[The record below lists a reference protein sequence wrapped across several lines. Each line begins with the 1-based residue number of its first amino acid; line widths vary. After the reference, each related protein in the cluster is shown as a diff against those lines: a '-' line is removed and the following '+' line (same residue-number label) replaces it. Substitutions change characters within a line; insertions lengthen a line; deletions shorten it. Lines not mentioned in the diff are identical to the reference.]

1 MTRKRQRS
9 HDSNDGPSPNPLQP
23 SVGLNEQQD
32 KQQDKQ
38 QDQLLEATAPEQE
51 VADSDWLQLVA
62 DDGNSNVVRSIPTP
76 LSSADGE
83 TKADVVVDQ
92 VAAPS
97 RRAVVWFR
105 RDLRLH
111 DNLALDAAIRMQQQT
126 LKAGEGEMA
135 LLPIY
140 IVHRPV
146 KQRCGPVRFQFLL
159 EAVQDLADSI
169 DKLQGRLLVLRGD
182 AEEVLREVLPAWGIT
197 DLFFEAGVMP
207 YAVARDERVRAI
219 AAALNVTVAT
229 FRGVTLY
236 DPHEI
241 IRHNNGELPTDYE
254 QLLKITNTM
263 KYPARPIPAPEQL
276 TNAARFTTEELFA
289 MLEKF
294 CHHNPRLANSIAGI
308 EASTC
313 TKKTSPEL
321 FVVPPLTAFGLTPP
335 ETHIFLYGGESE
347 AMRLLNAFSQDQERV
362 GLFEKPRT
370 SPVTIDAPSTT
381 SLSPYLVFGCLSARE
396 FFNCIMVIQIQFPQ
410 RPGPTQVTLEGQLM
424 WREFFYCYAC
434 GTPNF
439 DSQERNPGCKQIKW
453 RLRPENHEPCPE
465 DGCERVSATDDADE
479 KLAMHQLQCWKD
491 GCTGFPW
498 IDAVMRQI
506 NQEGWTHHAGR
517 HAVACFL
524 TRGILY
530 ISWLQGAMYFQEK
543 LVDMDWA
550 LTVGNWLW
558 VSASCFFSDYR
569 RVASPSTFPQRW
581 DKEGR
586 FIRKYIPA
594 LRNMPDKF
602 VFEPWKAPF
611 KVQRD
616 AGCLIGKDYPFPIVD
631 GKHAVKRCITGMS
644 HAYSDTE
651 STTSETNTRADT
663 DDPSSDESSP
673 WSAGDMCYSYHT
685 AATDSG
691 EVQAPQASSAPASS
705 AKRA

>member
-1 MTRKRQRS
+1 MNRKRQRS
-9 HDSNDGPSPNPLQP
+9 RDSENGPSPNPLQP
-23 SVGLNEQQD
+23 SVGLNELHIE
-32 KQQDKQ
+32 Q
-38 QDQLLEATAPEQE
+38 QDQLFEATAPDQE

-62 DDGNSNVVRSIPTP
+62 DDSNSNVVRSILMP
-76 LSSADGE
+76 LSSVDGE

-126 LKAGEGEMA
+126 LKADEGEMA

-140 IVHRPV
+140 IVHQPV

-169 DKLQGRLLVLRGD
+169 GKLQGRLLVLRGD

-219 AAALNVTVAT
+219 AAALDVTVAT

-241 IRHNNGELPTDYE
+241 IRRNNGEPPTDYE
-254 QLLKITNTM
+254 QLLKITDDM
-263 KYPARPIPAPEQL
+263 QPPAHPIPAPEQL
-276 TNAARFTTEELFA
+276 TNAARFTIEQLFA
-289 MLEKF
+289 MLEQF

-308 EASTC
+308 ETSTC
-313 TKKTSPEL
+313 IKKASPEL

-347 AMRLLNAFSQDQERV
+347 ARRLLNAFSQDQQRV

-479 KLAMHQLQCWKD
+479 KLAIHQLQRWKD

-550 LTVGNWLW
+550 LIVGNWLW
-558 VSASCFFSDYR
+558 VSASCFYSDYR

-611 KVQRD
+611 TVLHN
-616 AGCLIGKDYPFPIVD
+616 AGCLMGKDYPYPIVD
-631 GKHAVKRCITGMS
+631 LEYAVKRCITGMS

-651 STTSETNTRADT
+651 STTSETNTRANT

-685 AATDSG
+685 AVTDSE

-705 AKRA
+705 VERT